1 METAHA
7 QSFGRRSSAGRA
19 HGLERHGD
27 RASVDRIMDRL
38 GRDHNAREI
47 GRYLREQARVSAD
60 ESGVEVT
67 VPTEFAAGF
76 IDKRFGRALRDA
88 VVEESAYSPIA
99 PAVRF
104 KVDRAAFT
112 PSGLGHEGS
121 GERVSASERGA
132 GRERGEA
139 RAPRAGA
146 PRADLRL
153 DDFLVG
159 HSNRL
164 ARAAAIDLAESVD
177 ARVAPLFV
185 HGPCG
190 VGKTHLLHGVAS
202 HYMSRNPGS
211 RVLCT
216 TGESFTNAF
225 IGAVRTGSMEKFRRA
240 HRGLRLLCIDDV
252 HLIAGKNATQTELL
266 HTFDALNLDGAR
278 ILLVSDGHP
287 RQTTAL
293 GQALASRFLAG
304 AVIRI
309 EPPDA
314 ELCVR
319 LVERCA
325 ARRSIPLEPGA
336 AEVVAGAVSTIIG
349 RSVRD
354 IEGLVAQV
362 EAVWRAMPE
371 FRSPSGAVGHLI
383 VERALGLSGA
393 GARSMPRRA
402 IQPAEVVRV
411 VCRALAVEPSE
422 MSSKGRHARVVFARA
437 VAAYLCRE
445 ITNASYPEIARAI
458 GRPTHSTIVVAD
470 KKLRSRLSAP
480 APIELGEAFKGLN
493 IGGVCGRIAD
503 ELGRAPRVEAR
514 VR

>member
-1 METAHA
+1 
-7 QSFGRRSSAGRA
+7 
-19 HGLERHGD
+19 
-27 RASVDRIMDRL
+27 MDRL
-38 GRDHNAREI
+38 GRDHDDREI
-47 GRYLREQARVSAD
+47 VRYFRDQARVSAD
-60 ESGVEVT
+60 ETGVEVT

-76 IDKRFGRALRDA
+76 IDKRFGRSLREAALA
-88 VVEESAYSPIA
+88 ESALGSFTPT
-99 PAVRF
+99 VRF
-104 KVDRAAFT
+104 RVDRGAFPT
-112 PSGLGHEGS
+112 GTGKDSGTDD
-121 GERVSASERGA
+121 RGA
-132 GRERGEA
+132 EPVRA
-139 RAPRAGA
+139 APRSESRTTRVGA
-146 PRADLRL
+146 PRSDLRL
-153 DDFLVG
+153 DTFIVG

-164 ARAAAIDLAESVD
+164 ARAAALDLAECVD
-177 ARVAPLFV
+177 TRVPPLFI

-202 HYMSRNPGS
+202 HFQERNPGA

-216 TGESFTNAF
+216 TGETFTNGF
-225 IGAVRTGSMEKFRRA
+225 VTAVRSGSVEKFRRA

-293 GQALASRFLAG
+293 GQALTSRFLAG
-304 AVIRI
+304 AVIRV

-319 LVERCA
+319 IVERCA

-336 AEVVAGAVSTIIG
+336 AESIAGAVASVIG

-371 FRSPSGAVGHLI
+371 HRSPSGGVGHLI
-383 VERALGLSGA
+383 VERALGLAGA
-393 GARSMPRRA
+393 GPRSSPRRA
-402 IQPAEVVRV
+402 IQPAEVVRT
-411 VCRALAVEPSE
+411 VCRALSVEPAE
-422 MSSKGRHARVVFARA
+422 MSSKGRHPRVVFARA
-437 VAAYLCRE
+437 AAAYICRE
-445 ITNASYPEIARAI
+445 ITNASYPEIAKAI

-470 KKLRSRLSAP
+470 KKLRSRLAAP
-480 APIELGEAFKGLN
+480 PPIDLGEAFAGLN
-493 IGGVCGRIAD
+493 IRGVCARIAD
-503 ELGRAPRVEAR
+503 ELGRAPRA
-514 VR
+514 